1 MNRTLPWLAALI
13 CAGWISSSAHAW
25 HPFAGRRGACTTC
38 ATDQTVPPAA
48 PAAQTATDQ
57 NGPTNGAI
65 VDGGAGCRT
74 GALGALA
81 GIPQKVASCARDVN
95 QWILNVPQ
103 KTPPPPKP
111 LPINPYTRSPRDYF
125 MVGDP

>member
-1 MNRTLPWLAALI
+1 MNRTLSWLAVLI
-13 CAGWISSSAHAW
+13 CAGWISSSVHAW
-25 HPFAGRRGACTTC
+25 HPFAGRRGACADCST
-38 ATDQTVPPAA
+38 
-48 PAAQTATDQ
+48 
-57 NGPTNGAI
+57 GAV

-74 GALGALA
+74 GALGGLA
-81 GIPQKVASCARDVN
+81 GISGKVVSAKHAIN

-111 LPINPYTRSPRDYF
+111 LAINPYTRSPRDYF

>member
-13 CAGWISSSAHAW
+13 CAGWISSSVHAW
-25 HPFAGRRGACTTC
+25 HPFAGRRGACADC
-38 ATDQTVPPAA
+38 STDQAVPPAA
-48 PAAQTATDQ
+48 QTVTDQ
-57 NGPTNGAI
+57 NGAV

-74 GALGALA
+74 GALGGLA
-81 GIPQKVASCARDVN
+81 GISGKVVSAKHAIN

-111 LPINPYTRSPRDYF
+111 LAINPYTRSPRDYF